1 MLFLLNHAGLL
12 GLSVLDAKTLKCDMQ
27 AKLVTGRILFP
38 SVVCCGVAGL
48 EHYDDINQPVSKAE
62 ADAIR
67 EIVERAVASVLPGA
81 QTVLTGGFR
90 RLEIIQFFHE
100 TEPCSGKSV
109 VAADHGS
116 YCPEG
121 S

>member
-1 MLFLLNHAGLL
+1 MDPRGDNQPSAATRLWANAQPLAA
-12 GLSVLDAKTLKCDMQ
+12 S
-27 AKLVTGRILFP
+27 

-90 RLEIIQFFHE
+90 RGKLTGHDVDFLITHPEEGCEVGLMPKLVCWLESQVCF
-100 TEPCSGKSV
+100 S
-109 VAADHGS
+109 
-116 YCPEG
+116 
-121 S
+121 